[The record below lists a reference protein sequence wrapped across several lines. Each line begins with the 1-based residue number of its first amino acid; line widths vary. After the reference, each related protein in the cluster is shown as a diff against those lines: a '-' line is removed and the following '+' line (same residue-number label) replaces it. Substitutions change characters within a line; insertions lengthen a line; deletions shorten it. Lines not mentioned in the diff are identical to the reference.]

1 MIHCVVPPLGESAS
15 GESMLISCVFKT
27 EDGGY

>member
-1 MIHCVVPPLGESAS
+1 MIHCVVTPSGESAS
-15 GESMLISCVFKT
+15 GEGMLISCVFKT

>member
-1 MIHCVVPPLGESAS
+1 MIHCVVPSLGESAS
-15 GESMLISCVFKT
+15 GESMLISCVLKT

>member
-1 MIHCVVPPLGESAS
+1 MIHCVVTLSGESAS
-15 GESMLISCVFKT
+15 GEGMLISCVFKA